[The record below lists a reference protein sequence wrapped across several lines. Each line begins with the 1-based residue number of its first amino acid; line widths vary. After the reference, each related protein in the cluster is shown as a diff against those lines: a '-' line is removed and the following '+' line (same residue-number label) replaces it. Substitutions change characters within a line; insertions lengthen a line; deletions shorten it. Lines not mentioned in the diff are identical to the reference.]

1 MRYIMWWEIGTSTRA
16 RRHGRRITHTHA
28 RARANERT
36 DDNGNDEVAVDIE
49 EVLGEVA
56 RNKDA
61 DEDEKGSGEKLDE

>member
-1 MRYIMWWEIGTSTRA
+1 MEQA
-16 RRHGRRITHTHA
+16 RGRGDTGAESHTYA